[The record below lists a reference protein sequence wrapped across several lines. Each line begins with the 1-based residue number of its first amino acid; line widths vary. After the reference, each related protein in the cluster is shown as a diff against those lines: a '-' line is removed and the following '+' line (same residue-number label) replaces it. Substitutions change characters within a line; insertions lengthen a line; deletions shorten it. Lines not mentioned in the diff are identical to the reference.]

1 MLGTSRTPFSSAEN
15 NQMDYGSL
23 ITRNIVE
30 TFESTVSN
38 DAFKNLIYQF
48 LRILWSLRNPKI
60 SDYKKALDT
69 FQQQHYHAF
78 LYHCQ
83 VRSSHCHAFIKVLQ
97 DFDTIT
103 KKTKKHYKDLFTEL
117 ESFQMKTG
125 LVRLPG
131 GTCEGIPFVF
141 TDKSVTKWY
150 HDQVT
155 ETRKRMGL
163 PLGKLVGLH
172 YPEFEN
178 GRWTG
183 HTWCPANSKTNH
195 KMTKTEATYLVYVG
209 YETTETVQ
217 QKWGFVELDVPEQAQ
232 GEDPKLY
239 ALVHQNAEEV
249 SSLFEELDLKHW
261 ETLEDCL
268 RLHLHS
274 PDKLRDRVFQN
285 IVQRYDDSI
294 RQLAAERD
302 TWQSRYQ
309 QAHAGLTE
317 HEMLLSTAKRK
328 VDDLYDDIDH
338 LDTKHKRARAS
349 LDSAEREIQHLNASL
364 HHKNT
369 ELRKSIDAQWQ
380 LYHQLHG
387 RRN

>member
-1 MLGTSRTPFSSAEN
+1 
-15 NQMDYGSL
+15 MDYGSV

-30 TFESTVSN
+30 TFESTVSK
-38 DAFKNLIYQF
+38 DTFKKLIYEF
-48 LRILWSLRNPKI
+48 LRLLWGLRNPKI

-69 FQQQHYHAF
+69 FQQQYYHAF

-103 KKTKKHYKDLFTEL
+103 KKNKKHYKDLFTEL

-131 GTCEGIPFVF
+131 GTYTGIPFVF
-141 TDKSVTKWY
+141 TDKHVTKWY
-150 HDQVT
+150 ADQVF

-163 PLGKLVGLH
+163 PGGKDVTLRYDVL
-172 YPEFEN
+172 EN

-183 HTWCPANSKTNH
+183 HTDCPANFDGGN

-209 YETTETVQ
+209 YETTDTVQ
-217 QKWGFVELDVPEQAQ
+217 QKWGFVDLDVPEQAQ

-249 SSLFEELDLKHW
+249 SSLFEELDGKHR

-268 RLHLHS
+268 CMHLYS
-274 PDKLRDRVFQN
+274 PDKLRDRVFKN

-294 RQLAAERD
+294 RQLAEERD

-309 QAHAGLTE
+309 QAQAGLIE
-317 HEMLLSTAKRK
+317 HEMLLTTAKRK

-338 LDTKHKRARAS
+338 IDTKHKRARAS
-349 LDSAEREIQHLNASL
+349 LDAAEREIQHLNASL

-380 LYHQLHG
+380 LYHQLYG